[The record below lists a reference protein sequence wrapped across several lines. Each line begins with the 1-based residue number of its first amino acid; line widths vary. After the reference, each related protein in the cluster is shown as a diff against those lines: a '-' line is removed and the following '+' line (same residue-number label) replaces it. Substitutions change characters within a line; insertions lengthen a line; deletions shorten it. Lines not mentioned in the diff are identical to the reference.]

1 MKFQGELKNVNV
13 QKKGI
18 KMVIFIETEDKGTVL
33 SHISEFIEKPITHE
47 ILVDADKVIENFD
60 TISDDQRK
68 KIYALIKDFAREY
81 GESDTEMMKAE
92 LKTWYC
98 ESSGH
103 PKFSLS
109 NADKEIANEF
119 IEYIIMMGKE
129 NGYEFAFRE
138 SQEDEGIKMDIV
150 NQICSACGDSGEVKV
165 NKTGHK
171 ICLCD
176 TCFKNFRDE
185 GTAFLD
191 KHHIKLIKL

>member
-1 MKFQGELKNVNV
+1 MKFQGEITKVTL
-13 QKKGI
+13 QKKGV
-18 KMVIFIETEDKGTVL
+18 KLEIFIESEDKGTVL
-33 SHISEFIEKPITHE
+33 NHISEFVERPITHE
-47 ILVDADKVIENFD
+47 ILVDSDKVIENFD
-60 TISDDQRK
+60 TITDDQRK

-81 GESDTEMMKAE
+81 GESDNEVMKAE
-92 LKTWYC
+92 LKAWYC

-109 NADKEIANEF
+109 NVDKNIANDF

-150 NQICSACGDSGEVKV
+150 NQICSACGVPGEVKV

-171 ICLCD
+171 ICLCES
-176 TCFKNFRDE
+176 CFENFRDQ